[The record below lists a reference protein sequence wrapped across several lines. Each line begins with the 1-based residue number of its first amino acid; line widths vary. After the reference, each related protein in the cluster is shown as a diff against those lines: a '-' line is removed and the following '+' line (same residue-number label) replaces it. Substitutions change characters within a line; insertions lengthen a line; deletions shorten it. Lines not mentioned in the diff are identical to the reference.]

1 MANDHRMHL
10 YVRVDGKEDFNAICS
25 ALRGLFH
32 ANGQSNGQAVQN
44 PEFRTGVVIEFGG
57 APSLEMFLDSV
68 KKVLCRRV
76 RDRIHFE
83 RR

>member
-1 MANDHRMHL
+1 MAADNRMHL

-32 ANGQSNGQAVQN
+32 ANGQSNGQAVKN
-44 PEFRTGVVIEFGG
+44 PKFRSGVVIEFGG
-57 APSLEMFLDSV
+57 APSLEMFLESV
-68 KKVLCRRV
+68 KKVLRRKV

>member
-1 MANDHRMHL
+1 MTADNRMHL
-10 YVRVDGKEDFNAICS
+10 YVKVEGKGDFNAICS

-32 ANGQSNGQAVQN
+32 ANGQSNGQAITN
-44 PEFRTGVVIEFGG
+44 PQFRKGVLIEFGG
-57 APSLEMFLDSV
+57 GPTLEMFLESV
-68 KKVLCRRV
+68 RAVLRRKV